1 MKLKSATVLLILALV
16 LPLFLN
22 FSFPTKASASSPS
35 LYVGVDVAY
44 ESISTTEQLIDK
56 VSLYTN
62 VIVLGCTGYY
72 DLTRL
77 TTLAQYAYDK
87 GLSFMVY
94 SDTSRYPSRQWLA
107 NANTSWGDKFMGIYW
122 LDEEGGRQLDQQKY
136 PAFSRA
142 DNYSDAANKYNSTL
156 SSWIRGRHSIAN
168 NFPNQSSYKLFTSDY
183 AFYWYDYQLGYDAV
197 FAEFGANYS
206 RQINVALCRG
216 AAAAMDKDWGVMI
229 TWTYYQPPYIESGS
243 ELYGDMVLAYQN
255 GAKYILVFDSNRDY
269 SQSILKQEHFDAM
282 QQFWRY
288 VQENPRTISKISD
301 RTAYVLPQYYA
312 YGFRGPAD
320 RIWGL
325 WGPDSITSTI
335 CMNVSNLLQTY
346 GTNIDIIYPDGNKTI
361 DSMGYQNVYYASDP
375 TQNISPSSDPKLPE
389 IYIFT
394 AAIASAAIVAG
405 ALFAFKFGRN
415 KSEKPT
421 SKLL

>member
-1 MKLKSATVLLILALV
+1 MAMKIKSLTFLLILILV

-22 FSFPTKASASSPS
+22 LSSPVKAASASSLG

-44 ESISTTEQLIDK
+44 ESVSATEQLIDK

-72 DLTRL
+72 DITRL

-107 NANTSWGDKFMGIYW
+107 NANTSWGDKFLGIYW

-136 PAFSRA
+136 PAVTHA
-142 DNYSDAANKYNSTL
+142 DNYSDAAGKYNTTL
-156 SSWIRGRHSIAN
+156 SSWIQGRHSIAK

-183 AFYWYDYQLGYDAV
+183 ALYWYDYQLGYDTV

-229 TWTYYQPPYIESGS
+229 TWTYYQSPYIESGPQ
-243 ELYGDMVLAYQN
+243 LYNDMVLAYQN
-255 GAKYILVFDSNRDY
+255 GAKYILIFDSDNDY
-269 SQSILKQEHFDAM
+269 SQSILVGEHFDAM
-282 QQFWRY
+282 QQFWQY
-288 VQENPRTISKISD
+288 VQENPRTISKVSE

-312 YGFRGPAD
+312 YGFRGPTD

-325 WGPDSITSTI
+325 WGNDSITSAI
-335 CMNVSNLLQTY
+335 CMNVSNLLKTY
-346 GTNIDIIYPDGNKTI
+346 GTNLDIIYPDANKTI
-361 DSMGYQNVYYASDP
+361 DSIGYQNVYYASDP
-375 TQNISPSSDPKLPE
+375 PQNVAPSDDPKLLD
-389 IYIFT
+389 IYIYAT
-394 AAIASAAIVAG
+394 AAASIIIIAGV
-405 ALFAFKFGRN
+405 LFGFKFGRN
-415 KSEKPT
+415 KSEKP
-421 SKLL
+421 L